1 MEKMYDDMVGELR
14 KEIATT
20 DDYVKTLEA
29 GINEWANKYADLEQK
44 YHTDIPVVNDQV
56 GFMSSIGA
64 KDQPYAEEEEWEEED
79 KAEVSDRKPVGF
91 KQTNIT

>member
-64 KDQPYAEEEEWEEED
+64 TDQPYAEDEEYIEED
-79 KAEVSDRKPVGF
+79 KVENAHGTTVGF
-91 KQTNIT
+91 KQTNVT